1 MPGQKQASGCKERN
15 RNGEV
20 MATTI
25 YYASDV
31 HGSNRCFRKFLNASK
46 FYNAQVLVMGGDVLG
61 KAIVFLE
68 ETRPGVYVTSERG
81 QRLELTTEVEVRE
94 FEKVAAD
101 KGLYTYRCREGERDA
116 LYASGEVELVF
127 ERLMKERLAEWVS
140 LGDERLAGTG
150 VRCYIMGGNDDPPEV
165 LRALETGRTVHN
177 PEGAPV
183 VLDDASEM
191 ISLGWSNPTP
201 WNTPREC
208 SEDELA
214 QRIDA
219 LMIHV
224 KRPDALVMNLHVPPF
239 KSGLDDAPE
248 LNSDLKVQSSLGQ
261 TRFKPVGSTAVREA
275 IERYQPLLGLHGH
288 IHEAH
293 ASCKIGR
300 TVCINPGSDY
310 SEGVLHGVLATI
322 HKGKLKGYQMVSG

>member
-1 MPGQKQASGCKERN
+1 MT
-15 RNGEV
+15 
-20 MATTI
+20 TTI

-31 HGSNRCFRKFLNASK
+31 HGSNRCFRKFLNAAK
-46 FYNAQVLVMGGDVLG
+46 FYKAQVLVMGGDVLG
-61 KAIVFLE
+61 KAIIFLE
-68 ETRPGVYVTSERG
+68 ETRPGIYVTQERG
-81 QRLELTTEVEVRE
+81 QRLELTSEADVRE
-94 FEKVAAD
+94 FEKIAAD
-101 KGLYTYRCREGERDA
+101 KGMYTYRCREGERDA
-116 LYASGEVELVF
+116 LHASGEVESVF
-127 ERLMKERLAEWVS
+127 ERLMKERLLEWIT
-140 LGDERLAGTG
+140 LADERLAGTG

-165 LRALETGRTVHN
+165 LNVLDTGRFVHN

-183 VLDDASEM
+183 VLDEASEM

-219 LMIHV
+219 LMMQV

-248 LNSDLKVQSSLGQ
+248 LNADFKVQSNLGQ
-261 TRFKPVGSTAVREA
+261 TRFIPVGSTAVRAA

-310 SEGVLHGVLATI
+310 SEGVLHGVLATL
-322 HKGKLKGYQMVSG
+322 HKGKLRGYQMVSG

>member
-1 MPGQKQASGCKERN
+1 MT
-15 RNGEV
+15 
-20 MATTI
+20 TTI

-31 HGSNRCFRKFLNASK
+31 HGSNRCFRKFLNAAK
-46 FYNAQVLVMGGDVLG
+46 FYKAQVLVMGGDVLG
-61 KAIVFLE
+61 KAIIFLE
-68 ETRPGVYVTSERG
+68 EIRPGIYVTQERG
-81 QRLELTTEVEVRE
+81 QRLELTSEGDVRE
-94 FEKVAAD
+94 FEKIAAD
-101 KGLYTYRCREGERDA
+101 KGMYTYRCREGERNA
-116 LYASGEVELVF
+116 LYASGEVESVF
-127 ERLMKERLAEWVS
+127 ERLMKERLLEWIT
-140 LGDERLAGTG
+140 LADERLAGTG

-165 LRALETGRTVHN
+165 LDVLDTGRIVHN

-183 VLDDASEM
+183 VLDEASEM

-219 LMIHV
+219 LMLQV

-248 LNSDLKVQSSLGQ
+248 LNADFKVQSNLGQ
-261 TRFKPVGSTAVREA
+261 TRFKPVGSTAVRAA

-310 SEGVLHGVLATI
+310 SEGVVHGVLATL
-322 HKGKLKGYQMVSG
+322 HKGKLRGYQMVSG

>member
-1 MPGQKQASGCKERN
+1 
-15 RNGEV
+15 
-20 MATTI
+20 
-25 YYASDV
+25 
-31 HGSNRCFRKFLNASK
+31 
-46 FYNAQVLVMGGDVLG
+46 MGGDVLG

-68 ETRPGVYVTSERG
+68 ETRPGIYVTKERG
-81 QRLELTTEVEVRE
+81 QRLELTSEGEVRE

-101 KGLYTYRCREGERDA
+101 KGMYTYRCRKGERDA
-116 LYASGEVELVF
+116 LYATGEVESVF
-127 ERLMKERLAEWVS
+127 ERLMKERLMEWIT
-140 LGDERLAGTG
+140 LADERLTGTG
-150 VRCYIMGGNDDPPEV
+150 VCCYIMGGNDDPPEV
-165 LRALETGRTVHN
+165 LNALDTGRIVHN

-183 VLDDASEM
+183 ILDEASEM

-219 LMIHV
+219 LMMQV

-248 LNSDLKVQSSLGQ
+248 LNSELKVQSNLGQ
-261 TRFKPVGSTAVREA
+261 TRFKPVGSTAVRAA
-275 IERYQPLLGLHGH
+275 IERYQPLLSLHGH

-310 SEGVLHGVLATI
+310 SEGVLHGVLATL

>member
-1 MPGQKQASGCKERN
+1 MN
-15 RNGEV
+15 
-20 MATTI
+20 TTI
-25 YYASDV
+25 YYASDI
-31 HGSNRCFRKFLNASK
+31 HGSNRCFRKFLNAAK
-46 FYNAQVLVMGGDVLG
+46 FYKANVLVMGGDVLG
-61 KAIVFLE
+61 KAIIFLE
-68 ETRPGVYVTSERG
+68 ETRPGIYVTQERG
-81 QRLELTTEVEVRE
+81 QRLELTSEADVQE
-94 FEKVAAD
+94 FEKIAAD

-116 LYASGEVELVF
+116 LYAAGEVESVF
-127 ERLMKERLAEWVS
+127 ERLMKERLIEWIT
-140 LGDERLAGTG
+140 LADERLAGSG

-165 LRALETGRTVHN
+165 LNALDAGRIVHN

-183 VLDDASEM
+183 ELDEVSEM

-219 LMIHV
+219 LMMQV
-224 KRPDALVMNLHVPPF
+224 KRPGALVMNLHVPPF
-239 KSGLDDAPE
+239 KSGLDEAPE
-248 LNSDLKVQSSLGQ
+248 LNADFKVQSNLGQ
-261 TRFKPVGSTAVREA
+261 TRFKPVGSTAVRAA

-310 SEGVLHGVLATI
+310 SEGVLHGVLATL
-322 HKGKLKGYQMVSG
+322 HKGKLRGHQMVSG

>member
-1 MPGQKQASGCKERN
+1 MT
-15 RNGEV
+15 
-20 MATTI
+20 TTI

-31 HGSNRCFRKFLNASK
+31 HGSNRCFRKFLNAAK
-46 FYNAQVLVMGGDVLG
+46 FYKAQVLVMGGDILG
-61 KAIVFLE
+61 KAIIFLE
-68 ETRPGVYVTSERG
+68 ETRPGMYVTQERG
-81 QRLELTTEVEVRE
+81 QRLELTSEADVRE
-94 FEKVAAD
+94 FEKIAAD
-101 KGLYTYRCREGERDA
+101 KGMYTYRCREGERDA
-116 LYASGEVELVF
+116 LHASGEVESVF
-127 ERLMKERLAEWVS
+127 ERLMKERLLEWIT
-140 LGDERLAGTG
+140 LADERLAGTG

-165 LRALETGRTVHN
+165 LNALDTGRIVHN

-183 VLDDASEM
+183 VLDEVSEM

-219 LMIHV
+219 LMLQV

-248 LNSDLKVQSSLGQ
+248 LNADFKVQSNLGQ
-261 TRFKPVGSTAVREA
+261 TRFIPVGSTAVRAA

-310 SEGVLHGVLATI
+310 SEGVLHGVLATL
-322 HKGKLKGYQMVSG
+322 HKGKLRGYQMVSG

>member
-1 MPGQKQASGCKERN
+1 M
-15 RNGEV
+15 
-20 MATTI
+20 MATTL

-31 HGSNRCFRKFLNASK
+31 HGSNRCFRKFLNAAK
-46 FYNAQVLVMGGDVLG
+46 FYKAGILVMGGDILG

-68 ETRPGVYVTSERG
+68 ETRPGVFVTQERG
-81 QRLELTTEVEVRE
+81 QRLELASASELQEY
-94 FEKVAAD
+94 EKVAGD
-101 KGLYTYRCREGERDA
+101 KGLYAYRCREGERDA
-116 LYASGEVELVF
+116 LYASGEVEALF
-127 ERLMKERLAEWVS
+127 ECLMKERLEAWVA
-140 LGDERLAGTG
+140 LADERLAGTG
-150 VRCYIMGGNDDPPEV
+150 VRCYMMGGNDDPPAILE
-165 LRALETGRTVHN
+165 ALEGGHIVRN

-183 VLDDASEM
+183 QLDDDSEM

-214 QRIDA
+214 RRIDA
-219 LMIHV
+219 LMQQV
-224 KRPDALVMNLHVPPF
+224 KRPDALVMNLHVPPYG
-239 KSGLDDAPE
+239 SGLDDAPE
-248 LNSDLKVQSSLGQ
+248 LNADLKVQSSLGQ
-261 TRFKPVGSTAVREA
+261 TRFRPVGSTAVRAA

-310 SEGVLHGVLATI
+310 GEGVLHGALATI
-322 HKGKLKGYQMVSG
+322 HKGKLRGYQMVSG

>member
-1 MPGQKQASGCKERN
+1 MT
-15 RNGEV
+15 
-20 MATTI
+20 TTI
-25 YYASDV
+25 YYASDI
-31 HGSNRCFRKFLNASK
+31 HGSNRCFRKFLNAAK
-46 FYNAQVLVMGGDVLG
+46 FYKAQVLVMGGDVLG
-61 KAIVFLE
+61 KTIVFLE
-68 ETRPGVYVTSERG
+68 ETRPGIYVTKERG
-81 QRLELTTEVEVRE
+81 QRLELTSEGEVRE

-101 KGLYTYRCREGERDA
+101 KGMYTYRCRKGERDA
-116 LYASGEVELVF
+116 LYATGEVESVF
-127 ERLMKERLAEWVS
+127 ERLMKERLMEWIR
-140 LGDERLAGTG
+140 LGDERLAGSG

-165 LRALETGRTVHN
+165 LNALDTGRIVHN

-183 VLDDASEM
+183 ILDEASEM

-219 LMIHV
+219 LMMQV

-248 LNSDLKVQSSLGQ
+248 LNSELKVQSNLGQ
-261 TRFKPVGSTAVREA
+261 TRFKPVGSTAVRAA

-310 SEGVLHGVLATI
+310 SEGVLHGVLATL

>member
-1 MPGQKQASGCKERN
+1 MT
-15 RNGEV
+15 
-20 MATTI
+20 TTI

-31 HGSNRCFRKFLNASK
+31 HGSNRCFRKFLNAAK
-46 FYNAQVLVMGGDVLG
+46 FYKAQVLVMGGDILG
-61 KAIVFLE
+61 KAIIFLE
-68 ETRPGVYVTSERG
+68 ETRPGIYVTQERG
-81 QRLELTTEVEVRE
+81 QRLELTSEADVRE
-94 FEKVAAD
+94 FEKIAAD
-101 KGLYTYRCREGERDA
+101 KGMYTYRCREGERDA
-116 LYASGEVELVF
+116 LHASGEVESVF
-127 ERLMKERLAEWVS
+127 ERLMKERLLEWIT
-140 LGDERLAGTG
+140 LADERLAGTG

-165 LRALETGRTVHN
+165 LNVLDTGRFVHN

-183 VLDDASEM
+183 VLDEASEM

-219 LMIHV
+219 LMMQV
-224 KRPDALVMNLHVPPF
+224 KHPDALVMNLHVPPF

-248 LNSDLKVQSSLGQ
+248 LNADFKVQSNLGQ
-261 TRFKPVGSTAVREA
+261 TRFKPVGSTAVRAA

-300 TVCINPGSDY
+300 TVCINPR
-310 SEGVLHGVLATI
+310 
-322 HKGKLKGYQMVSG
+322 

>member
-1 MPGQKQASGCKERN
+1 
-15 RNGEV
+15 
-20 MATTI
+20 
-25 YYASDV
+25 
-31 HGSNRCFRKFLNASK
+31 
-46 FYNAQVLVMGGDVLG
+46 MGGDVLG

-68 ETRPGVYVTSERG
+68 ETRPGIYVTKERG
-81 QRLELTTEVEVRE
+81 QRLELTSEAEVRE

-101 KGLYTYRCREGERDA
+101 KGMYTYRCRKGERDA
-116 LYASGEVELVF
+116 LYATGEVESVF
-127 ERLMKERLAEWVS
+127 ERLMKERLMEWIT
-140 LGDERLAGTG
+140 LGDERLAGSG

-165 LRALETGRTVHN
+165 LNALDTGRIVHN

-183 VLDDASEM
+183 ILDEASEM

-219 LMIHV
+219 LMMQV

-248 LNSDLKVQSSLGQ
+248 LNSELKVQSNLGQ
-261 TRFKPVGSTAVREA
+261 TRFKPVGSTAVRAA
-275 IERYQPLLGLHGH
+275 IERYQPLLSLHGH

-310 SEGVLHGVLATI
+310 SEGVLHGVLATL

>member
-1 MPGQKQASGCKERN
+1 
-15 RNGEV
+15 

-31 HGSNRCFRKFLNASK
+31 HGSNRCFRKFLNAAK
-46 FYNAQVLVMGGDVLG
+46 FYQAQVLVMGGDILG
-61 KAIVFLE
+61 KAIIFLE
-68 ETRPGVYVTSERG
+68 ETRPGIFVTKERG
-81 QRLELTTEVEVRE
+81 QRLELTSESDVRE
-94 FEKVAAD
+94 FEKIAAD
-101 KGLYTYRCREGERDA
+101 KGMYTYRCHEGEQKA
-116 LYASGEVELVF
+116 LHVTGEVESIF
-127 ERLMKERLAEWVS
+127 ERLMKERLIEWIA
-140 LGDERLAGTG
+140 LADERLAGTG

-165 LRALETGRTVHN
+165 LKVLDSGHIVHN

-183 VLDDASEM
+183 ELDETSEM

-214 QRIDA
+214 QRIDV
-219 LMIHV
+219 LMAQV
-224 KRPDALVMNLHVPPF
+224 KRPASLVMNLHVPPF

-248 LNSDLKVQSSLGQ
+248 LNADLKVQSSLGQ
-261 TRFKPVGSTAVREA
+261 TRFKPVGSTAVRAA

-310 SEGVLHGVLATI
+310 SEGVLHGVLATL
-322 HKGKLKGYQMVSG
+322 HKGKLRGYQMVSG

>member
-1 MPGQKQASGCKERN
+1 MN
-15 RNGEV
+15 
-20 MATTI
+20 TTI

-31 HGSNRCFRKFLNASK
+31 HGSNRCFRKFLNAAK
-46 FYNAQVLVMGGDVLG
+46 FYKANVIVMGGDVLG
-61 KAIVFLE
+61 KAIIFLE
-68 ETRPGVYVTSERG
+68 ETRPGIYVTQERG
-81 QRLELTTEVEVRE
+81 QRLELTSEGDVRE
-94 FEKVAAD
+94 FEKIAAD
-101 KGLYTYRCREGERDA
+101 KGIYTYRCREGERDA
-116 LYASGEVELVF
+116 LYAAGEVDSVF
-127 ERLMKERLAEWVS
+127 ERLMKERLIEWIT
-140 LGDERLAGTG
+140 LADERLAGSG

-165 LRALETGRTVHN
+165 LNALDTGRIVHN

-183 VLDDASEM
+183 ELDEVSEM

-219 LMIHV
+219 LMMQV
-224 KRPDALVMNLHVPPF
+224 KRPEALVMNLHVPPF
-239 KSGLDDAPE
+239 KSGLDEAPE
-248 LNSDLKVQSSLGQ
+248 LNADFKVQSSLGQ
-261 TRFKPVGSTAVREA
+261 TRFKPVGSTAVRAA

-310 SEGVLHGVLATI
+310 SEGVLHGVLATL
-322 HKGKLKGYQMVSG
+322 HKGKLRGHQMVSG

>member
-1 MPGQKQASGCKERN
+1 MT
-15 RNGEV
+15 
-20 MATTI
+20 TTI

-31 HGSNRCFRKFLNASK
+31 HGSNRCFRKFLNAAK
-46 FYNAQVLVMGGDVLG
+46 FYKAQVLVMGGDILG
-61 KAIVFLE
+61 KAIIFLE
-68 ETRPGVYVTSERG
+68 ETRPGIYVTQERG
-81 QRLELTTEVEVRE
+81 QRLELTSEADVRE
-94 FEKVAAD
+94 FEKIAAD
-101 KGLYTYRCREGERDA
+101 KGMYTYRCREGERDA
-116 LYASGEVELVF
+116 LHASGEVESVF
-127 ERLMKERLAEWVS
+127 ERLMKERLLEWITMA
-140 LGDERLAGTG
+140 DERLAGTG
-150 VRCYIMGGNDDPPEV
+150 VLCYIMGGNDDPPEV
-165 LRALETGRTVHN
+165 LNMLDTGRFVHN

-183 VLDDASEM
+183 VLDEASEM

-219 LMIHV
+219 LMMQV

-248 LNSDLKVQSSLGQ
+248 LNADFKVQSNLGQ
-261 TRFKPVGSTAVREA
+261 TRFIPVGSTAVRAA

-310 SEGVLHGVLATI
+310 SEGVLHGVLATL
-322 HKGKLKGYQMVSG
+322 HKGKLRGYQMVSG